1 LGEGM
6 ELALQQAIDT
16 HPVIT
21 FDVYDTLVCR
31 VIYKDRDLWQLVDR
45 EYQKRNHAKPIGFY
59 KKRETADHK
68 ARKTY
73 PYREVTLDEIYEVFA
88 DLYGQELADACKAL
102 EIELEIN
109 LTFPNDEVIEAYQY
123 ALKQNKKVYIISDM
137 YLTDTIIGQVLEHN
151 KITGYDKLFVSC
163 IYRKTKHEGG
173 ALFSAVLEEIQAE
186 AKNVL
191 HIGNDAKADI
201 QQSKAVGLDAYLI
214 KPPSRK
220 SYVNE
225 SKVKSDLD
233 YSLLY
238 GFIKKHN
245 SPQTPDSLAYRLG
258 FDVFGPIVKG
268 FMEWIK
274 VHKDNYNLDAILFLA
289 RDGYVLQEI
298 SDQEGKLTSFYSYLS
313 RRSVVIPMI
322 QYRQSLE
329 DILRLYKSWQS
340 NIKLNTLFNR
350 LGIPYDAEVV
360 RSVGLSES
368 STFTRDELPQD
379 ERIQALYSQVRAR
392 VYYNSQEQ
400 GQLLSDYLKQY
411 KDYGRIGIVDLGAGT
426 IVSALQQYS
435 TIKNYNIDWIPLY
448 LQNSLEPTDSY
459 INISQNYELQTALRL
474 GYMFL
479 EVFFTAPHGTTLGYE
494 YNEKCEAI
502 PLLEDYEYSSIPEE
516 YKNRLAEL
524 HQGAMDFY
532 QSYPLDMMQY
542 GSIDANL
549 VMTNFIQFVLHPDD
563 EDVAYWGPYPV
574 YIDSFEPMVKNKS
587 LVAYLSNPKQ
597 LVTDFKDSIWPA
609 GFLHA
614 LGNSNLLLGMLNHSN
629 QLRLSLKDKLVKR

>member
-1 LGEGM
+1 M
-6 ELALQQAIDT
+6 ELALQQAIDV

-45 EYQKRNHAKPIGFY
+45 EYQKRNHVKPIGFY

-88 DLYGQELADACKAL
+88 ELYGQELADACKAL

-123 ALKQNKKVYIISDM
+123 ALQQGKKVYIISDM

-173 ALFSAVLEEIQAE
+173 ALFSAVLEEIQAD
-186 AKNVL
+186 AKDVL
-191 HIGNDAKADI
+191 HIGNDVKADI

-225 SKVKSDLD
+225 SKAKSDLD

-245 SPQTPDSLAYRLG
+245 SPQMPDSLAYRLG

-274 VHKDNYNLDAILFLA
+274 VHKGNYNLDAILFLA

-298 SDQEGKLTSFYSYLS
+298 SDQEGELTSFYSYLS

-340 NIKLNTLFNR
+340 NIRLNTLFNR

-379 ERIQALYSQVRAR
+379 ERIQALYSQVRAK

-411 KDYGRIGIVDLGAGT
+411 EDYRRIGIVDLGAGT

-459 INISQNYELQTALRL
+459 INVSQNYELQTALRL

-494 YNEKCEAI
+494 YNENCEAI

-516 YKNRLAEL
+516 YKSRLAEL

-542 GSIDANL
+542 GSIDVGL

-563 EDVAYWGPYPV
+563 EDIAYWGPYPV

-587 LVAYLSNPKQ
+587 LSAYIGNPKQ
-597 LVTDFKDSIWPA
+597 LSRDFKDSIWPA

-614 LGNSNLLLGMLNHSN
+614 LGKSNLLLGFLNHSN

>member
-1 LGEGM
+1 MDLV
-6 ELALQQAIDT
+6 LQQAIDV

-31 VIYKDRDLWQLVDR
+31 VIYKDRDLWHLVDR
-45 EYQKRNHAKPIGFY
+45 EYQNRNHAKPIGFY
-59 KKRETADHK
+59 KKREAADHK

-73 PYREVTLDEIYEVFA
+73 PYQEVTLDEIYEVFA

-123 ALKQNKKVYIISDM
+123 ALKQGKKVYIISDM
-137 YLTDTIIGQVLEHN
+137 YLTDTVIGQVLEHN
-151 KITGYDKLFVSC
+151 KITGYDKLYVSC
-163 IYRKTKHEGG
+163 IYRKTKHEQG
-173 ALFSAVLEEIQAE
+173 ALFSAVLKEIQAD
-186 AKNVL
+186 AKDVL
-191 HIGNDAKADI
+191 HIGNDVKADI

-225 SKVKSDLD
+225 SKAKRNLD

-245 SPQTPDSLAYRLG
+245 SSLIPESLAYRLG

-274 VHKDNYNLDAILFLA
+274 VHKDSYNLDAILFLA

-298 SDQEGKLTSFYSYLS
+298 SDQEEELISFYSYLS

-329 DILRLYKSWQS
+329 DILHLYKSWQP
-340 NIKLNTLFNR
+340 NITLNTLFNR
-350 LGIPYDAEVV
+350 LGIPYDADAVC
-360 RSVGLSES
+360 SVGLSES
-368 STFTRDELPQD
+368 STFTRDELLQD
-379 ERIQALYSQVRAR
+379 ERIQALYSQVRAK

-411 KDYGRIGIVDLGAGT
+411 RDYGRVGIVDLGAGT
-426 IVSALQQYS
+426 IASALQQYS
-435 TIKNYNIDWIPLY
+435 TIKNYDIEWIPLY
-448 LQNSLEPTDSY
+448 LQNSHEPKDSY
-459 INISQNYELQTALRL
+459 IDVSQNFELQTALRL

-479 EVFFTAPHGTTLGYE
+479 EIFFTAPHGTTLGYK
-494 YNEKCEAI
+494 YNEKCEVV
-502 PLLEDYEYSSIPEE
+502 PLLEEYEYSSMSEE
-516 YKNRLAEL
+516 YKNRLTEL
-524 HQGAMDFY
+524 HQGAKDFY
-532 QSYPLDMMQY
+532 QSYPLDIMQY
-542 GSIDANL
+542 GSIDVDM
-549 VMTNFIQFVLHPDD
+549 VMTNFIQFILHPDD
-563 EDVAYWGPYPV
+563 KDVAYWGPYPV

-587 LVAYLSNPKQ
+587 LAAYLGNPKQ
-597 LVTDFKDSIWPA
+597 LATDFKNSIWPA

-614 LGNSNLLLGMLNHSN
+614 LGKSNLLLGMLNHSN

>member
-1 LGEGM
+1 M
-6 ELALQQAIDT
+6 ELALQQSIDV

-45 EYQKRNHAKPIGFY
+45 EYQKRNHVKPIGFY

-123 ALKQNKKVYIISDM
+123 ALQQGKKVYIISDM

-173 ALFSAVLEEIQAE
+173 ALFSTVLEEIQAE

-225 SKVKSDLD
+225 SKAKSDLD

-245 SPQTPDSLAYRLG
+245 SSQTPDSLAYRLG

-298 SDQEGKLTSFYSYLS
+298 SDQEGKFTSFYSYLS

-340 NIKLNTLFNR
+340 NIRLNTLFNR

-379 ERIQALYSQVRAR
+379 ERIQALYSQVRAK

-459 INISQNYELQTALRL
+459 INVSQNYELQTALRL

-494 YNEKCEAI
+494 YNENCEAI
-502 PLLEDYEYSSIPEE
+502 PLLEDYEYSSMPEE
-516 YKNRLAEL
+516 YKNRLDEL

-542 GSIDANL
+542 GSIDADL

-587 LVAYLSNPKQ
+587 LVAYLINPKQ

>member
-1 LGEGM
+1 M
-6 ELALQQAIDT
+6 ELALQQAIDV

-45 EYQKRNHAKPIGFY
+45 EYQKRNHVKPIGFY

-123 ALKQNKKVYIISDM
+123 ALQQGKKVYIISDM

-173 ALFSAVLEEIQAE
+173 ALFSAVLEEIQAD
-186 AKNVL
+186 AKDVL

-225 SKVKSDLD
+225 SKAKSDLD

-245 SPQTPDSLAYRLG
+245 SPQMPDSLAYRLG

-274 VHKDNYNLDAILFLA
+274 VHKGNYNLDAILFLA

-298 SDQEGKLTSFYSYLS
+298 SDQEGELTSFYSYLS

-340 NIKLNTLFNR
+340 NIRLNTLFNR

-379 ERIQALYSQVRAR
+379 ERIQALYSKVRAK

-494 YNEKCEAI
+494 YNENCEAI

-542 GSIDANL
+542 GSIDAGL

-587 LVAYLSNPKQ
+587 LSAYVGNPKQ
-597 LVTDFKDSIWPA
+597 LSRDFKDSIWPA

-614 LGNSNLLLGMLNHSN
+614 LVKSNLLLGLLNHSN
-629 QLRLSLKDKLVKR
+629 QLRLSLKDKLVKQ

>member
-1 LGEGM
+1 M
-6 ELALQQAIDT
+6 ELALQQAIDV
-16 HPVIT
+16 HQVIT

-45 EYQKRNHAKPIGFY
+45 EYQKRNHVKPIGFY

-123 ALKQNKKVYIISDM
+123 ALQQGKKVYIISDM

-173 ALFSAVLEEIQAE
+173 ALFSAVLEEIQAD
-186 AKNVL
+186 AKDVL

-225 SKVKSDLD
+225 SKAKSDLD

-245 SPQTPDSLAYRLG
+245 FPQMPDSLAYRLG

-268 FMEWIK
+268 FLEWIK
-274 VHKDNYNLDAILFLA
+274 VHKGNYNLDAILFLA

-298 SDQEGKLTSFYSYLS
+298 SDQEGELTSFYSYLS

-329 DILRLYKSWQS
+329 DILRLYKSWQP
-340 NIKLNTLFNR
+340 NITLTTLFNR
-350 LGIPYDAEVV
+350 LGIPYDADVV
-360 RSVGLSES
+360 HSVGLRES
-368 STFTRDELPQD
+368 DTFSRDELTRD
-379 ERIQALYSQVRAR
+379 ERIQALYNQVKAK
-392 VYYNSQEQ
+392 VYYNSQKQ
-400 GQLLSDYLKQY
+400 GQLLSDYLNQY
-411 KDYGRIGIVDLGAGT
+411 KDYRRIGVVDLGAGT

-448 LQNSLEPTDSY
+448 LQNSHEPTDSY
-459 INISQNYELQTALRL
+459 INVSQNYELQTALRL

-494 YNEKCEAI
+494 YNENCEAI

-542 GSIDANL
+542 GSIDADM
-549 VMTNFIQFVLHPDD
+549 VMTNFNQFVLHPDD

-587 LVAYLSNPKQ
+587 LSAYIGNPKQ
-597 LVTDFKDSIWPA
+597 LSRDFKDSIWPA

-614 LGNSNLLLGMLNHSN
+614 LGKSNLLLGFLNHSN

>member
-1 LGEGM
+1 M
-6 ELALQQAIDT
+6 ELALQQAIDV
-16 HPVIT
+16 HPIIT

-31 VIYKDRDLWQLVDR
+31 VIYKDRDLWHLVDR
-45 EYQKRNHAKPIGFY
+45 EYQKRNHTESINFY
-59 KKRETADHK
+59 KKREAADNR

-73 PYREVTLDEIYEVFA
+73 PHREVTLDEIYEVFA
-88 DLYGQELADACKAL
+88 ELYGQELADACKAL

-123 ALKQNKKVYIISDM
+123 ALQQGKKVYIISDM
-137 YLTDTIIGQVLEHN
+137 YLTDTIIGQVLDHN
-151 KITGYDKLFVSC
+151 QISGYDKLFVSC

-173 ALFSAVLEEIQAE
+173 ALFSAVLEEIQAD
-186 AKNVL
+186 AKDVL

-220 SYVNE
+220 SYVD
-225 SKVKSDLD
+225 KTKAKGDLD

-238 GFIKKHN
+238 GFITKHN
-245 SPQTPDSLAYRLG
+245 SPKTPNSLAYRLG

-274 VHKDNYNLDAILFLA
+274 DYKDRHNLDAILFLA
-289 RDGYVLQEI
+289 RDGYVLQAI
-298 SDQEGKLTSFYSYLS
+298 SDQEGALTSFYSYLS

-329 DILRLYKSWQS
+329 DILRLYKSWQP
-340 NIKLNTLFNR
+340 NITLTTLFNR
-350 LGIPYDAEVV
+350 LGIPYDADVV
-360 RSVGLSES
+360 HSVGLRES
-368 STFTRDELPQD
+368 DTFSRDELAQD
-379 ERIQALYSQVRAR
+379 ERIQALYNQVKAK

-400 GQLLSDYLKQY
+400 GQLLWDYLKQY
-411 KDYGRIGIVDLGAGT
+411 KDYRRIGVVDLGAGT

-435 TIKNYNIDWIPLY
+435 TIKNFNIDWIPLY
-448 LQNSLEPTDSY
+448 LQNSHEPMDSY
-459 INISQNYELQTALRL
+459 INVSKNYELQTALRL

-502 PLLEDYEYSSIPEE
+502 PILEDYEYSSIPEE

-532 QSYPLDMMQY
+532 QSYPLDMMRY
-542 GSIDANL
+542 GSIDADM
-549 VMTNFIQFVLHPDD
+549 VMTNFNQFVLHPDD
-563 EDVAYWGPYPV
+563 EDLAYWGPYPV

-587 LVAYLSNPKQ
+587 LSAYVGNPKQ
-597 LVTDFKDSIWPA
+597 LATDFKDSIWPA

-614 LGNSNLLLGMLNHSN
+614 LGKSNLLLGLLNHSN

>member
-1 LGEGM
+1 M
-6 ELALQQAIDT
+6 
-16 HPVIT
+16 
-21 FDVYDTLVCR
+21 
-31 VIYKDRDLWQLVDR
+31 
-45 EYQKRNHAKPIGFY
+45 
-59 KKRETADHK
+59 
-68 ARKTY
+68 
-73 PYREVTLDEIYEVFA
+73 
-88 DLYGQELADACKAL
+88 
-102 EIELEIN
+102 
-109 LTFPNDEVIEAYQY
+109 
-123 ALKQNKKVYIISDM
+123 
-137 YLTDTIIGQVLEHN
+137 
-151 KITGYDKLFVSC
+151 
-163 IYRKTKHEGG
+163 
-173 ALFSAVLEEIQAE
+173 
-186 AKNVL
+186 
-191 HIGNDAKADI
+191 
-201 QQSKAVGLDAYLI
+201 
-214 KPPSRK
+214 
-220 SYVNE
+220 
-225 SKVKSDLD
+225 
-233 YSLLY
+233 LY

-298 SDQEGKLTSFYSYLS
+298 SDQEGELTSFYSYLS

-379 ERIQALYSQVRAR
+379 ERIQALYSQVRAK

-448 LQNSLEPTDSY
+448 LQNSLEPMDSY
-459 INISQNYELQTALRL
+459 INVSQNYELQTALRL

-542 GSIDANL
+542 GSIDADL

-587 LVAYLSNPKQ
+587 LAAYLSNPKQ

>member
-1 LGEGM
+1 M
-6 ELALQQAIDT
+6 ELALQQAIDV
-16 HPVIT
+16 HPIIT

-31 VIYKDRDLWQLVDR
+31 VIYKDRDLWHLVDR
-45 EYQKRNHAKPIGFY
+45 EYQKRNHAEPIGFY

-88 DLYGQELADACKAL
+88 ELYGQELADACKAL

-123 ALKQNKKVYIISDM
+123 SLQQGKKVYIISDM
-137 YLTDTIIGQVLEHN
+137 YLTDTIIGQVLDHN
-151 KITGYDKLFVSC
+151 RISGYDKLFVSC
-163 IYRKTKHEGG
+163 IYRKTKHEEGD
-173 ALFSAVLEEIQAE
+173 LFSAVLEEIQADAE
-186 AKNVL
+186 DVL

-220 SYVNE
+220 SYVDE
-225 SKVKSDLD
+225 TKAKGDLD

-245 SPQTPDSLAYRLG
+245 SSKTPNSLAYRLG
-258 FDVFGPIVKG
+258 FDVFGPITKG

-274 VHKDNYNLDAILFLA
+274 GYKDRHNLDAILFLA
-289 RDGYVLQEI
+289 RDGYVLQAI
-298 SDQEGKLTSFYSYLS
+298 SNQEGSLRSFYSYLS

-329 DILRLYKSWQS
+329 DILRLYKSWQP
-340 NIKLNTLFNR
+340 NITLTTLFNR
-350 LGIPYDAEVV
+350 LGIPYDADVV
-360 RSVGLSES
+360 HSVGLRES
-368 STFTRDELPQD
+368 DTFSRDELTQD
-379 ERIQALYSQVRAR
+379 ERIQALYNQVKAK

-411 KDYGRIGIVDLGAGT
+411 KEYHRIGVVDLGAGT

-435 TIKNYNIDWIPLY
+435 TIKNYDIDWVPLY
-448 LQNSLEPTDSY
+448 LQNSMEPKDSY
-459 INISQNYELQTALRL
+459 IDISQNYELQTALRL

-516 YKNRLAEL
+516 YKNRLDEL

-532 QSYPLDMMQY
+532 QSYPLNMMQY
-542 GSIDANL
+542 GSIDADM
-549 VMTNFIQFVLHPDD
+549 VMTNFNQFVLHPDD
-563 EDVAYWGPYPV
+563 EDVDYWGPYPV

-587 LVAYLSNPKQ
+587 LAAYLSNPKQ

-609 GFLHA
+609 GFLYD
-614 LGNSNLLLGMLNHSN
+614 LGNSNLLLGILNHSN
-629 QLRLSLKDKLVKR
+629 QLRLFFKDKLKKG

>member
-1 LGEGM
+1 M
-6 ELALQQAIDT
+6 ELALQQAIDV

-31 VIYKDRDLWQLVDR
+31 VIYKDRNLWQLVDR
-45 EYQKRNHAKPIGFY
+45 EYQKRNHVKPIGFY

-123 ALKQNKKVYIISDM
+123 ALQQGKKVYIISDM

-151 KITGYDKLFVSC
+151 KITDYDKLFVSC

-225 SKVKSDLD
+225 SKAKSDLD

-274 VHKDNYNLDAILFLA
+274 VHKGNYNLDAILFLA

-298 SDQEGKLTSFYSYLS
+298 SDQEGELTSFYSYLS

-340 NIKLNTLFNR
+340 NIRLNTLFNR

-379 ERIQALYSQVRAR
+379 ERIQALYSQVRAK

-459 INISQNYELQTALRL
+459 INVSQNYELQTALRL

-494 YNEKCEAI
+494 YNENCEAI
-502 PLLEDYEYSSIPEE
+502 PLLEDYEYSSMPEE
-516 YKNRLAEL
+516 YKNRLDEL

-542 GSIDANL
+542 GSIDADL

-587 LVAYLSNPKQ
+587 LVAYLINPKQ

>member
-1 LGEGM
+1 M
-6 ELALQQAIDT
+6 ELALQQAIDV
-16 HPVIT
+16 HSVIT

-45 EYQKRNHAKPIGFY
+45 EYQKRNHVKPIGFY

-88 DLYGQELADACKAL
+88 DLYGQELADTCKAL

-109 LTFPNDEVIEAYQY
+109 LAFPNDEVIEAYQY

-173 ALFSAVLEEIQAE
+173 ALFSAVLEEIQVE

-225 SKVKSDLD
+225 SKAKSDLD

-298 SDQEGKLTSFYSYLS
+298 SDQEGELTSFYSYLS

-340 NIKLNTLFNR
+340 NIRLNTLFNR
-350 LGIPYDAEVV
+350 LGIAYDAEVV

-368 STFTRDELPQD
+368 STFTRDELPQN
-379 ERIQALYSQVRAR
+379 ERIQALYSQVRAK

-435 TIKNYNIDWIPLY
+435 TIKNYNIDWVPLY
-448 LQNSLEPTDSY
+448 LQNSMEPKDSY
-459 INISQNYELQTALRL
+459 IDISQNYELQTALRL

-516 YKNRLAEL
+516 YKNRLDEL

-542 GSIDANL
+542 GSINADL

-587 LVAYLSNPKQ
+587 LAAYLSNPKQ

-614 LGNSNLLLGMLNHSN
+614 LGNSNLLLGILNHSN
-629 QLRLSLKDKLVKR
+629 QLRLFFKDKLKKG

>member
-1 LGEGM
+1 M
-6 ELALQQAIDT
+6 ELALQQAIDV
-16 HPVIT
+16 HPIIT

-31 VIYKDRDLWQLVDR
+31 VIYKDRDLWHLVER
-45 EYQKRNHAKPIGFY
+45 EYQKRNHTKPIGFY

-88 DLYGQELADACKAL
+88 ELYGQELADACKAL

-123 ALKQNKKVYIISDM
+123 ALQQGKKVYIISDM
-137 YLTDTIIGQVLEHN
+137 YLTDTIIGQVLDHN
-151 KITGYDKLFVSC
+151 RISGYDKLFVSC

-173 ALFSAVLEEIQAE
+173 ALFSAVLEEIQAD
-186 AKNVL
+186 ANDVL

-220 SYVNE
+220 SYVDE
-225 SKVKSDLD
+225 TKAKGDLD

-238 GFIKKHN
+238 GFITKYN
-245 SPQTPDSLAYRLG
+245 SPKTPKSLAYRLG
-258 FDVFGPIVKG
+258 FDVFGPIAKG

-274 VHKDNYNLDAILFLA
+274 DHKDKHNLDAILFLA
-289 RDGYVLQEI
+289 RDGYVLQAI
-298 SDQEGKLTSFYSYLS
+298 SDQEGALPSFYSYLS

-340 NIKLNTLFNR
+340 NITLTTLFNR
-350 LGIPYDAEVV
+350 LGIPYDADVV
-360 RSVGLSES
+360 HSVGLRES
-368 STFTRDELPQD
+368 DTFSRDELPQD
-379 ERIQALYSQVRAR
+379 KRIQALYNQVKAK

-411 KDYGRIGIVDLGAGT
+411 KDYRKIGVVDLGAGT

-435 TIKNYNIDWIPLY
+435 TIKNYDIDWVPLY
-448 LQNSLEPTDSY
+448 LQNSLEPKDSY
-459 INISQNYELQTALRL
+459 IDISQNYELQTALRL

-532 QSYPLDMMQY
+532 QFYPLDMMQY
-542 GSIDANL
+542 GSIDADM
-549 VMTNFIQFVLHPDD
+549 VMINFNQFVLHPDD
-563 EDVAYWGPYPV
+563 EDVSYWGPYPV

-587 LVAYLSNPKQ
+587 LSAYIGSPKQ
-597 LVTDFKDSIWPA
+597 LSRDFKDSIWPA

-614 LGNSNLLLGMLNHSN
+614 LGKSNLLLGLLNHSN

>member
-1 LGEGM
+1 M
-6 ELALQQAIDT
+6 ELALQQAIDV
-16 HPVIT
+16 HPIIT

-31 VIYKDRDLWQLVDR
+31 VIYKDRDLWHLVDR
-45 EYQKRNHAKPIGFY
+45 EYQKRNHTKPIGFY
-59 KKRETADHK
+59 KKREMADHK

-88 DLYGQELADACKAL
+88 ELYGQELADACKAL

-123 ALKQNKKVYIISDM
+123 ALQQGKKVYIISDM
-137 YLTDTIIGQVLEHN
+137 YLTDTIIGQVLDHN
-151 KITGYDKLFVSC
+151 RISGYDKLFVSC

-173 ALFSAVLEEIQAE
+173 ALFSVVLEELE
-186 AKNVL
+186 ADAKDVL
-191 HIGNDAKADI
+191 HIGNDSKADI

-220 SYVNE
+220 SYVDE
-225 SKVKSDLD
+225 TKAKGDLD

-245 SPQTPDSLAYRLG
+245 SPKTPNSLAYRLG
-258 FDVFGPIVKG
+258 FDVFGPITKG

-274 VHKDNYNLDAILFLA
+274 GHKDRHNLDAILFLA
-289 RDGYVLQEI
+289 RDGYVLQAI
-298 SDQEGKLTSFYSYLS
+298 SDQEGALRSFYSYLS

-329 DILRLYKSWQS
+329 DILRLYRSWQS
-340 NIKLNTLFNR
+340 NITLTTLFNR
-350 LGIPYDAEVV
+350 LGIPYDADVV
-360 RSVGLSES
+360 HSVGLRES
-368 STFTRDELPQD
+368 DTFSRDELTQD
-379 ERIQALYSQVRAR
+379 KRIQALYNQVKAK

-411 KDYGRIGIVDLGAGT
+411 KDYRKIGVVDLGAGT

-435 TIKNYNIDWIPLY
+435 TIKNYDIDWVPLY
-448 LQNSLEPTDSY
+448 LQNSLEPKDSY
-459 INISQNYELQTALRL
+459 IDISQNYELQTALRL

-542 GSIDANL
+542 SSIDADM
-549 VMTNFIQFVLHPDD
+549 VMTNFNQFVLHPDD

-587 LVAYLSNPKQ
+587 LSAYIGNPKQ
-597 LVTDFKDSIWPA
+597 LSRDFKDSIWPA

-614 LGNSNLLLGMLNHSN
+614 LVKSNLLLGLLNHSN

>member
-1 LGEGM
+1 M
-6 ELALQQAIDT
+6 ELALQQAIDV
-16 HPVIT
+16 HSVIT

-31 VIYKDRDLWQLVDR
+31 VIYKDRDLWHLVDR
-45 EYQKRNHAKPIGFY
+45 EYQKRNHEKPIGFY

-68 ARKTY
+68 ARKIY
-73 PYREVTLDEIYEVFA
+73 QYREVTLDEIYQVFA

-102 EIELEIN
+102 EIELEIK
-109 LTFPNDEVIEAYQY
+109 LTFPNDEVIEAYRY
-123 ALKQNKKVYIISDM
+123 ALQQNKKVYIISDM

-163 IYRKTKHEGG
+163 IYRKTKHEQG

-186 AKNVL
+186 VKDVL

-220 SYVNE
+220 SYINE
-225 SKVKSDLD
+225 SKAKGDLD

-238 GFIKKHN
+238 GFIKKYN
-245 SPQTPDSLAYRLG
+245 FPQKPDSLAYRLG

-274 VHKDNYNLDAILFLA
+274 AHKDKCNLDAILFLA

-298 SDQEGKLTSFYSYLS
+298 SDQEGELTSFYSYLS

-322 QYRQSLE
+322 QYCQSLE
-329 DILRLYKSWQS
+329 DILRLYKSWQP
-340 NIKLNTLFNR
+340 NITLNTLFNR
-350 LGIPYDAEVV
+350 LGIPFDAEVV
-360 RSVGLSES
+360 RSAGLSEC
-368 STFTRDELPQD
+368 STFTREELPRD
-379 ERIQALYSQVRAR
+379 ERIQTLYSKVQAR
-392 VYYNSQEQ
+392 VYYNSKEQ

-411 KDYGRIGIVDLGAGT
+411 NDYGRIGIVDLGAGT

-448 LQNSLEPTDSY
+448 LQNSHEPKDSY
-459 INISQNYELQTALRL
+459 IDVSQDYELQTALRL

-494 YNEKCEAI
+494 YDGKGEAV
-502 PLLEDYEYSSIPEE
+502 PLLEDYEYSSIPEK
-516 YKNRLAEL
+516 YKNRLTEL
-524 HQGAMDFY
+524 HQGVKDFY
-532 QSYPLDMMQY
+532 QFYPLDMMKY
-542 GSIDANL
+542 GSIDTDI
-549 VMTNFIQFVLHPDD
+549 VMTNFNQFVLHPDD

-574 YIDSFEPMVKNKS
+574 YIDSFEPMVRNKS
-587 LVAYLSNPKQ
+587 LFSYLCNPKQ
-597 LVTDFKDSIWPA
+597 LATDFKDSIWPS
-609 GFLHA
+609 GFLHV

-629 QLRLSLKDKLVKR
+629 QLRLLFKDKLKKG

>member
-1 LGEGM
+1 M
-6 ELALQQAIDT
+6 ELALQQAIDV

-45 EYQKRNHAKPIGFY
+45 EYQKRNHVKPIGFY

-123 ALKQNKKVYIISDM
+123 ALQQGKKVYIISDM

-173 ALFSAVLEEIQAE
+173 ALFSAVLEEIQAD

-225 SKVKSDLD
+225 SKAKSDLD

-298 SDQEGKLTSFYSYLS
+298 SDQEGELTSFYSYLS

-379 ERIQALYSQVRAR
+379 ERIQALYSQVRAK

-494 YNEKCEAI
+494 YNENCEAI
-502 PLLEDYEYSSIPEE
+502 PLLEDYEYSSMPEE
-516 YKNRLAEL
+516 YKNRLDEL

-542 GSIDANL
+542 GSIDADL

-587 LVAYLSNPKQ
+587 LVAYLINPKQ

-609 GFLHA
+609 GFLHT

>member
-1 LGEGM
+1 M
-6 ELALQQAIDT
+6 ELALQQAIDV

-45 EYQKRNHAKPIGFY
+45 EYQKRNHVKPIGFY

-123 ALKQNKKVYIISDM
+123 ALQQGKKVYIISDM

-151 KITGYDKLFVSC
+151 KITGYNKLFVSC

-173 ALFSAVLEEIQAE
+173 ALFSAVLEEIQAD
-186 AKNVL
+186 AKDVL

-201 QQSKAVGLDAYLI
+201 QQSKVVGLDAYLI

-225 SKVKSDLD
+225 SKAKSDLD

-245 SPQTPDSLAYRLG
+245 SSQTPDSLAYRLG

-274 VHKDNYNLDAILFLA
+274 VHKGNYNLDAILFLA

-298 SDQEGKLTSFYSYLS
+298 SDQEGELTSFYSYLS

-340 NIKLNTLFNR
+340 NIRLNTLFNR

-360 RSVGLSES
+360 RSVGLSEN

-379 ERIQALYSQVRAR
+379 ERIQALYSKVRAK

-459 INISQNYELQTALRL
+459 INVSQNYELQTALRL

-494 YNEKCEAI
+494 YNENCEAI

-542 GSIDANL
+542 GSIDADM
-549 VMTNFIQFVLHPDD
+549 VMTNFNQFVLHPDN

-587 LVAYLSNPKQ
+587 LAVYLSNPKQ

>member
-1 LGEGM
+1 M
-6 ELALQQAIDT
+6 DLALQQAIDA

-31 VIYKDRDLWQLVDR
+31 VIYKDRDLWHLVER

-59 KKRETADHK
+59 KKREMADHK
-68 ARKTY
+68 ARKTC

-123 ALKQNKKVYIISDM
+123 AIQQNKKVYIISDM

-186 AKNVL
+186 AKDVL

-225 SKVKSDLD
+225 SKAKGDLN

-274 VHKDNYNLDAILFLA
+274 AHKDKYNLDAILFLA
-289 RDGYVLQEI
+289 RNGYVLQEI
-298 SDQEGKLTSFYSYLS
+298 SDQEGELTSFYSYLS

-329 DILRLYKSWQS
+329 DILRLYKSWQP
-340 NIKLNTLFNR
+340 NIRLNTLFNR

-368 STFTRDELPQD
+368 STFTRD
-379 ERIQALYSQVRAR
+379 
-392 VYYNSQEQ
+392 
-400 GQLLSDYLKQY
+400 
-411 KDYGRIGIVDLGAGT
+411 
-426 IVSALQQYS
+426 
-435 TIKNYNIDWIPLY
+435 
-448 LQNSLEPTDSY
+448 
-459 INISQNYELQTALRL
+459 
-474 GYMFL
+474 
-479 EVFFTAPHGTTLGYE
+479 
-494 YNEKCEAI
+494 
-502 PLLEDYEYSSIPEE
+502 
-516 YKNRLAEL
+516 
-524 HQGAMDFY
+524 
-532 QSYPLDMMQY
+532 
-542 GSIDANL
+542 
-549 VMTNFIQFVLHPDD
+549 
-563 EDVAYWGPYPV
+563 
-574 YIDSFEPMVKNKS
+574 
-587 LVAYLSNPKQ
+587 
-597 LVTDFKDSIWPA
+597 
-609 GFLHA
+609 
-614 LGNSNLLLGMLNHSN
+614 
-629 QLRLSLKDKLVKR
+629 

>member
-1 LGEGM
+1 
-6 ELALQQAIDT
+6 
-16 HPVIT
+16 
-21 FDVYDTLVCR
+21 
-31 VIYKDRDLWQLVDR
+31 
-45 EYQKRNHAKPIGFY
+45 
-59 KKRETADHK
+59 
-68 ARKTY
+68 
-73 PYREVTLDEIYEVFA
+73 
-88 DLYGQELADACKAL
+88 
-102 EIELEIN
+102 
-109 LTFPNDEVIEAYQY
+109 
-123 ALKQNKKVYIISDM
+123 M

-201 QQSKAVGLDAYLI
+201 QQSKAVGLDACLI

-225 SKVKSDLD
+225 SKAKSDLD

-298 SDQEGKLTSFYSYLS
+298 SDQEGELTSFYSYLS

-379 ERIQALYSQVRAR
+379 ERIQALYSQVRAK

-459 INISQNYELQTALRL
+459 INVSQNYELQTALRL

-516 YKNRLAEL
+516 YKNRLDEL

-532 QSYPLDMMQY
+532 HSYPLDMKQY
-542 GSIDANL
+542 GSIDADL

-587 LVAYLSNPKQ
+587 LAAYLSNPKQ

>member
-1 LGEGM
+1 M
-6 ELALQQAIDT
+6 ELALQQAIDV

-21 FDVYDTLVCR
+21 FDVYDTLVFR
-31 VIYKDRDLWQLVDR
+31 VIYKDRDLWHLVDR

-59 KKRETADHK
+59 KKREAADHK

-73 PYREVTLDEIYEVFA
+73 SYREVTLDEIYEVFA

-123 ALKQNKKVYIISDM
+123 ALQQNKKVYIISDM

-163 IYRKTKHEGG
+163 IYHKTKHEGG

-186 AKNVL
+186 AKDVL
-191 HIGNDAKADI
+191 HIGNDVKADI
-201 QQSKAVGLDAYLI
+201 QQSKAIGLDAYLI
-214 KPPSRK
+214 KPPSHK

-225 SKVKSDLD
+225 SKAKGDLD

-245 SPQTPDSLAYRLG
+245 FSQTPESLAYRLG

-274 VHKDNYNLDAILFLA
+274 VHKDSYNLDAILFLA

-298 SDQEGKLTSFYSYLS
+298 SDQEGELTSFYSYLS

-329 DILRLYKSWQS
+329 DILRLYKSWQP
-340 NIKLNTLFNR
+340 NIRLNTLFNR

-368 STFTRDELPQD
+368 STFTRDELSQD
-379 ERIQALYSQVRAR
+379 ERIQALYSQVHPKI
-392 VYYNSQEQ
+392 YYNSQEQ

-411 KDYGRIGIVDLGAGT
+411 KDYGRVGVVDLGAGT

-435 TIKNYNIDWIPLY
+435 TIKNYDIEWIPLY
-448 LQNSLEPTDSY
+448 LQSSHEPKDSY
-459 INISQNYELQTALRL
+459 IDVSQNYELQTALRL

-479 EVFFTAPHGTTLGYE
+479 EVFFTAPHGTTLGYK
-494 YNEKCEAI
+494 YSEKGEAV
-502 PLLEDYEYSSIPEE
+502 PLLEEYEYSDIPEE
-516 YKNRLAEL
+516 YKKRLTEL
-524 HQGAMDFY
+524 HQGAKDFCEF
-532 QSYPLDMMQY
+532 YPLDMMQY
-542 GSIDANL
+542 GSVEAGM
-549 VMTNFIQFVLHPDD
+549 VMTNFSRFVLHPDD

-574 YIDSFEPMVKNKS
+574 YIDFFEPMVKNKS
-587 LVAYLSNPKQ
+587 LYFYFGNPKQ
-597 LVTDFKDSIWPA
+597 LAKDFKNSIWPS

-614 LGNSNLLLGMLNHSN
+614 LGNSNLFLDVLNHSN
-629 QLRLSLKDKLVKR
+629 QLRLLLKYKSEKI

>member
-1 LGEGM
+1 M
-6 ELALQQAIDT
+6 ELALQQAIDV
-16 HPVIT
+16 HPIIT

-31 VIYKDRDLWQLVDR
+31 VIYKDRNLWHLVDR
-45 EYQKRNHAKPIGFY
+45 EYQKRNHTESINFY
-59 KKRETADHK
+59 KKRETSDNQ

-73 PYREVTLDEIYEVFA
+73 PHREVTLDEIYEVFA
-88 DLYGQELADACKAL
+88 ELYGQELADACKAL

-123 ALKQNKKVYIISDM
+123 ALQQGKKVYIISDM
-137 YLTDTIIGQVLEHN
+137 YLTDTIIGQVLDHN
-151 KITGYDKLFVSC
+151 RISGYDKLFVSC

-173 ALFSAVLEEIQAE
+173 ALFSAVLEEIQAD
-186 AKNVL
+186 AKDVL

-220 SYVNE
+220 SYVDE
-225 SKVKSDLD
+225 TKAKGDLD

-238 GFIKKHN
+238 GFITKHN
-245 SPQTPDSLAYRLG
+245 SPKTPNSLAYRLG

-274 VHKDNYNLDAILFLA
+274 DYKDRHNLDVILFLA
-289 RDGYVLQEI
+289 RDGYVLQAI
-298 SDQEGKLTSFYSYLS
+298 SDQEGALTSFYSYLS

-329 DILRLYKSWQS
+329 DILRLYKSWQP
-340 NIKLNTLFNR
+340 NITLTTLFNR
-350 LGIPYDAEVV
+350 LGIPYDADVV
-360 RSVGLSES
+360 HSVGLRES
-368 STFTRDELPQD
+368 DTFSRDELTQD
-379 ERIQALYSQVRAR
+379 ERIQALYNQVKAK

-400 GQLLSDYLKQY
+400 GQLLWDYLKQY
-411 KDYGRIGIVDLGAGT
+411 KDYRRIGVVDLGAGT

-435 TIKNYNIDWIPLY
+435 TIKNYDIDWVPLY
-448 LQNSLEPTDSY
+448 LQNSLEPKDSY
-459 INISQNYELQTALRL
+459 IDISQNYELQTALRL

-502 PLLEDYEYSSIPEE
+502 PILEDYEYSSIPEE

-542 GSIDANL
+542 GSIDADM
-549 VMTNFIQFVLHPDD
+549 VMTNFNQFVLHPDD

-587 LVAYLSNPKQ
+587 LSAYIGNPKQ
-597 LVTDFKDSIWPA
+597 LSRDFKDSIWPA

-614 LGNSNLLLGMLNHSN
+614 LGKSNLLLGLLNHSN

>member
-1 LGEGM
+1 M
-6 ELALQQAIDT
+6 ELALQQAIDV

-31 VIYKDRDLWQLVDR
+31 VIYKDRNLWQLVDR
-45 EYQKRNHAKPIGFY
+45 EYQKRNHVKPIGFY

-109 LTFPNDEVIEAYQY
+109 LTFPNDEVIEAYHY

-225 SKVKSDLD
+225 SKAKSDLD

-298 SDQEGKLTSFYSYLS
+298 SDQEGELTSFYSYLS

-379 ERIQALYSQVRAR
+379 ERIQALYSKVRAK

-502 PLLEDYEYSSIPEE
+502 PLLEDYEYSSMPEE
-516 YKNRLAEL
+516 YKNRLDEL

-542 GSIDANL
+542 GSIDADL

-574 YIDSFEPMVKNKS
+574 YIDCFEPMIKNKS
-587 LVAYLSNPKQ
+587 LVAYLINPKQ

>member
-1 LGEGM
+1 M
-6 ELALQQAIDT
+6 ELALQQAIDV

-45 EYQKRNHAKPIGFY
+45 EYQKRNHVKPIGFY

-137 YLTDTIIGQVLEHN
+137 YLTDSIIGQVLEHN

-173 ALFSAVLEEIQAE
+173 ALFSAVLEEIQAD
-186 AKNVL
+186 AKDVL

-214 KPPSRK
+214 KPHSRK

-225 SKVKSDLD
+225 SKAKSDLD

-340 NIKLNTLFNR
+340 NIRLNTLFNR

-360 RSVGLSES
+360 RSVGLSEN

-379 ERIQALYSQVRAR
+379 ERIQALYSKVRAK

-459 INISQNYELQTALRL
+459 INVSQNYELQTALRL

-494 YNEKCEAI
+494 YNENCEAI

-542 GSIDANL
+542 GSIDAGL

-563 EDVAYWGPYPV
+563 EDIAYWGPYPV

-587 LVAYLSNPKQ
+587 LVAYLINPKQ

>member
-1 LGEGM
+1 M
-6 ELALQQAIDT
+6 ELALQQAIDV
-16 HPVIT
+16 HPIIT

-31 VIYKDRDLWQLVDR
+31 VIYKDRDLWHLVER
-45 EYQKRNHAKPIGFY
+45 EYQKRNHTKPIGFY

-88 DLYGQELADACKAL
+88 ELYGQELADACKAL

-123 ALKQNKKVYIISDM
+123 ALQQGKKVYIISDM
-137 YLTDTIIGQVLEHN
+137 YLTDTIIGQVLDHN
-151 KITGYDKLFVSC
+151 RISGYDKLFVSC

-173 ALFSAVLEEIQAE
+173 ALFSAVLEEIQAD
-186 AKNVL
+186 AKDVL

-220 SYVNE
+220 SYVDE
-225 SKVKSDLD
+225 TKAKGDLD

-245 SPQTPDSLAYRLG
+245 SPKTPNSLAYRLG
-258 FDVFGPIVKG
+258 FDVFGPITKG

-274 VHKDNYNLDAILFLA
+274 GHKNRHNLDAILFLT
-289 RDGYVLQEI
+289 RDGYVLQAI
-298 SDQEGKLTSFYSYLS
+298 SDQEGSLRSFYSYLS

-340 NIKLNTLFNR
+340 NITLTTLFNR
-350 LGIPYDAEVV
+350 LGIPYDADVV
-360 RSVGLSES
+360 HSVGLRES
-368 STFTRDELPQD
+368 DTFSRDELPQD
-379 ERIQALYSQVRAR
+379 KRIQALYNQVKAK

-411 KDYGRIGIVDLGAGT
+411 KDYRRIGVVDLGAGT

-435 TIKNYNIDWIPLY
+435 TIKNYNIDWVPLY
-448 LQNSLEPTDSY
+448 LQNSLEPKDSY
-459 INISQNYELQTALRL
+459 IHISQNYELQTALR
-474 GYMFL
+474 
-479 EVFFTAPHGTTLGYE
+479 
-494 YNEKCEAI
+494 CI
-502 PLLEDYEYSSIPEE
+502 
-516 YKNRLAEL
+516 
-524 HQGAMDFY
+524 
-532 QSYPLDMMQY
+532 
-542 GSIDANL
+542 
-549 VMTNFIQFVLHPDD
+549 
-563 EDVAYWGPYPV
+563 
-574 YIDSFEPMVKNKS
+574 
-587 LVAYLSNPKQ
+587 
-597 LVTDFKDSIWPA
+597 
-609 GFLHA
+609 
-614 LGNSNLLLGMLNHSN
+614 
-629 QLRLSLKDKLVKR
+629 

>member
-1 LGEGM
+1 M
-6 ELALQQAIDT
+6 ELALQQAIDV
-16 HPVIT
+16 HPIIT

-31 VIYKDRDLWQLVDR
+31 VIYKDRDLWHLVDR
-45 EYQKRNHAKPIGFY
+45 EYQKRNHTKSIGFY

-68 ARKTY
+68 ARKTF

-123 ALKQNKKVYIISDM
+123 ALQQGKKVYIISDM
-137 YLTDTIIGQVLEHN
+137 YLTDTIIGQVLDHN
-151 KITGYDKLFVSC
+151 QIRGYDKLFVSC

-186 AKNVL
+186 AKDVL

-220 SYVNE
+220 SYVDE
-225 SKVKSDLD
+225 TKAKSDLD

-238 GFIKKHN
+238 GFITKHN
-245 SPQTPDSLAYRLG
+245 SPKTPKSLAYRLG
-258 FDVFGPIVKG
+258 FDVFGPIAKG

-274 VHKDNYNLDAILFLA
+274 DHKDKHNLDAILFLA
-289 RDGYVLQEI
+289 RDGYVLQAI
-298 SDQEGKLTSFYSYLS
+298 SDEEGELPSFYSYLS

-340 NIKLNTLFNR
+340 NITLTTLFNR
-350 LGIPYDAEVV
+350 LGIPYDADVV
-360 RSVGLSES
+360 HSVGLRES
-368 STFTRDELPQD
+368 DTFSRDELTQD
-379 ERIQALYSQVRAR
+379 KRIQALYNQVKAK

-411 KDYGRIGIVDLGAGT
+411 KDYRKIGVVDLGAGT

-435 TIKNYNIDWIPLY
+435 TIKNYDIDWVPLY
-448 LQNSLEPTDSY
+448 LQNSLEPKDSY
-459 INISQNYELQTALRL
+459 IDISQNYELQTALRL

-542 GSIDANL
+542 SSIDADM
-549 VMTNFIQFVLHPDD
+549 VMTNFNQFVLHPDD

-587 LVAYLSNPKQ
+587 LSAYIGNPKQ
-597 LVTDFKDSIWPA
+597 LSRDFKDSIWPA

-614 LGNSNLLLGMLNHSN
+614 LVKSNLLLGLLNHSN

>member
-1 LGEGM
+1 M
-6 ELALQQAIDT
+6 ELALQQAIDV
-16 HPVIT
+16 HPIIT

-31 VIYKDRDLWQLVDR
+31 VIYKDRDLWHLVDR
-45 EYQKRNHAKPIGFY
+45 EYQKRNHTESINFY
-59 KKRETADHK
+59 KKRETADNR

-73 PYREVTLDEIYEVFA
+73 PHREVTLDEIYEVFA
-88 DLYGQELADACKAL
+88 ELYGQELADTCKAL

-123 ALKQNKKVYIISDM
+123 ALQQGKKVYIISDM
-137 YLTDTIIGQVLEHN
+137 YLTDTIIGQVLDHN
-151 KITGYDKLFVSC
+151 RISGYDKLFVSC

-173 ALFSAVLEEIQAE
+173 ALFSAVLEEIQAG
-186 AKNVL
+186 AKDVL

-220 SYVNE
+220 SYVDE
-225 SKVKSDLD
+225 SKAKGDLD

-238 GFIKKHN
+238 GFITKHN
-245 SPQTPDSLAYRLG
+245 SPKTPNSLAYRLG

-274 VHKDNYNLDAILFLA
+274 DHKDRHNLDAILFLA
-289 RDGYVLQEI
+289 RDGYVLQAI
-298 SDQEGKLTSFYSYLS
+298 SDQEGALPSFYSYLS

-329 DILRLYKSWQS
+329 DILRLYKSWQP
-340 NIKLNTLFNR
+340 NITLTTLFNR
-350 LGIPYDAEVV
+350 LGIPYDADVV
-360 RSVGLSES
+360 HSVGLRES
-368 STFTRDELPQD
+368 DTFSRDELTQD
-379 ERIQALYSQVRAR
+379 ERIQALYNQVKAK

-400 GQLLSDYLKQY
+400 GQLLWDYLKQY
-411 KDYGRIGIVDLGAGT
+411 KEYRRIGVVDLGAGT

-435 TIKNYNIDWIPLY
+435 TIKNYDIDWVPLY
-448 LQNSLEPTDSY
+448 LQNSLEPKDSY
-459 INISQNYELQTALRL
+459 IDISQNYELQTALRL

-532 QSYPLDMMQY
+532 KSYPLDMMQY
-542 GSIDANL
+542 GSIDADM
-549 VMTNFIQFVLHPDD
+549 VMTNFIQFALHPDN
-563 EDVAYWGPYPV
+563 EDVSYWGPYPV

-587 LVAYLSNPKQ
+587 LAAYLSNPKQ
-597 LVTDFKDSIWPA
+597 LSTDFKDSIWPA

-614 LGNSNLLLGMLNHSN
+614 LGKSNLLLGLLNHSN

>member
-1 LGEGM
+1 M
-6 ELALQQAIDT
+6 ELALQQAIDV

-45 EYQKRNHAKPIGFY
+45 EYQKRNHVKPIGFY

-88 DLYGQELADACKAL
+88 NLYGQELADACKAL

-186 AKNVL
+186 AKDVL

-225 SKVKSDLD
+225 CKAKSDLD

-298 SDQEGKLTSFYSYLS
+298 SDQEGELTSFYSYLS

-379 ERIQALYSQVRAR
+379 ERIQALYSQVRAK

-494 YNEKCEAI
+494 YNENCEAI

-542 GSIDANL
+542 GSIDADM
-549 VMTNFIQFVLHPDD
+549 VMTNFNQFVLHPDN

-587 LVAYLSNPKQ
+587 LAVYLSNPKQ

>member
-1 LGEGM
+1 M
-6 ELALQQAIDT
+6 ELALQQAIDV

-31 VIYKDRDLWQLVDR
+31 VIYKDRDLWHLVDR
-45 EYQKRNHAKPIGFY
+45 EYQKRNHEKPIGFY

-68 ARKTY
+68 ARKIY
-73 PYREVTLDEIYEVFA
+73 QYCEVTLDEIYQVFA

-109 LTFPNDEVIEAYQY
+109 LTFPNDEVIEAYRY
-123 ALKQNKKVYIISDM
+123 ALQQNKKVYIISDM
-137 YLTDTIIGQVLEHN
+137 YLMDTIIGQVLEHN

-163 IYRKTKHEGG
+163 IYRKTKHEEG
-173 ALFSAVLEEIQAE
+173 ALFSAVLEEIQAK
-186 AKNVL
+186 AKDVL

-214 KPPSRK
+214 KPPSHK
-220 SYVNE
+220 SYINE
-225 SKVKSDLD
+225 SKAKGDLD

-245 SPQTPDSLAYRLG
+245 SPQKPDSLAYRLG

-274 VHKDNYNLDAILFLA
+274 AHKDKCNLDAILFLA
-289 RDGYVLQEI
+289 RDGYVLQEL
-298 SDQEGKLTSFYSYLS
+298 SDQEGTFTSFYSYLS

-322 QYRQSLE
+322 QYCQSLE
-329 DILRLYKSWQS
+329 DILRLYKSWQP
-340 NIKLNTLFNR
+340 NITLNTLFNR
-350 LGIPYDAEVV
+350 LGIPFDAEVV

-368 STFTRDELPQD
+368 STFTRYELPRD
-379 ERIQALYSQVRAR
+379 ERIKTLYSKLQAR
-392 VYYNSQEQ
+392 VYYNSKEQ

-411 KDYGRIGIVDLGAGT
+411 NDYGRIGIVDLGAGT

-448 LQNSLEPTDSY
+448 LQNSHEPKDSY
-459 INISQNYELQTALRL
+459 IDVSQDYELQTALRL

-494 YNEKCEAI
+494 YDGKGEAV
-502 PLLEDYEYSSIPEE
+502 PLIKDYEYSSLPEKF
-516 YKNRLAEL
+516 KNRLTEL
-524 HQGAMDFY
+524 HQGAKDFY
-532 QSYPLDMMQY
+532 QFYPLDMMKY
-542 GSIDANL
+542 GSIDTDI
-549 VMTNFIQFVLHPDD
+549 VMTNFNQFVLHPDD

-587 LVAYLSNPKQ
+587 LFSYLGNPKQ
-597 LVTDFKDSIWPA
+597 LATDFKDSIWPS

-629 QLRLSLKDKLVKR
+629 QLRLLFKDKLKKD

>member
-1 LGEGM
+1 M
-6 ELALQQAIDT
+6 ELALQQAIDV

-31 VIYKDRDLWQLVDR
+31 VIYKDRNLWQLVDR
-45 EYQKRNHAKPIGFY
+45 EYQKRNHVKPIGFY

-123 ALKQNKKVYIISDM
+123 ALQQGKKVYIISDM

-225 SKVKSDLD
+225 SKAKSDLE

-298 SDQEGKLTSFYSYLS
+298 SDQEGELTSFYSYLS

-340 NIKLNTLFNR
+340 NIRLNTLFNR

-360 RSVGLSES
+360 RSVGLSEN

-379 ERIQALYSQVRAR
+379 ERIQVLYSKVRAK

-459 INISQNYELQTALRL
+459 INVSQNYELQTALRL

-494 YNEKCEAI
+494 YNENCEAI

-542 GSIDANL
+542 GSIDADL

-587 LVAYLSNPKQ
+587 LVAYLINPKQ

>member
-1 LGEGM
+1 M
-6 ELALQQAIDT
+6 ELALQQAIDV
-16 HPVIT
+16 HPIIT

-31 VIYKDRDLWQLVDR
+31 VIYKDRDLWHLVDR
-45 EYQKRNHAKPIGFY
+45 EYQKRNHTESINFY
-59 KKRETADHK
+59 KKRETADNR

-73 PYREVTLDEIYEVFA
+73 PHREVTLDEIYEVFA
-88 DLYGQELADACKAL
+88 ELYGQELADACKAL

-123 ALKQNKKVYIISDM
+123 ALQQGKKVYIISDM
-137 YLTDTIIGQVLEHN
+137 YLTDTIIGQVLDHN
-151 KITGYDKLFVSC
+151 RISGYDKLFVSC

-173 ALFSAVLEEIQAE
+173 ALFSAVLEEIQAG
-186 AKNVL
+186 AKDVL

-220 SYVNE
+220 SYVDE
-225 SKVKSDLD
+225 SKAKGDLD

-238 GFIKKHN
+238 GFITKHN
-245 SPQTPDSLAYRLG
+245 SPKTPNSLAYRLG

-274 VHKDNYNLDAILFLA
+274 DHKDRHNLDAILFLA
-289 RDGYVLQEI
+289 RDGYVLQAI
-298 SDQEGKLTSFYSYLS
+298 SDQEGALPSFYSYLS

-329 DILRLYKSWQS
+329 DILRLYKSWQP
-340 NIKLNTLFNR
+340 NITLTTLFNR
-350 LGIPYDAEVV
+350 LGIPYDADVV
-360 RSVGLSES
+360 HSVGLRES
-368 STFTRDELPQD
+368 DTFSRDELTQD
-379 ERIQALYSQVRAR
+379 ERIQALYNQVKAK

-400 GQLLSDYLKQY
+400 GQLLWDYLKQY
-411 KDYGRIGIVDLGAGT
+411 KEYRRIGVVDLGAGT

-435 TIKNYNIDWIPLY
+435 TIKNYDIDWVPLY
-448 LQNSLEPTDSY
+448 LQNSLEPKDSY
-459 INISQNYELQTALRL
+459 IDISQNYELQTALRL

-532 QSYPLDMMQY
+532 KSYPLDMMQY
-542 GSIDANL
+542 GSIDADM
-549 VMTNFIQFVLHPDD
+549 VMTNFIQFALHPDN
-563 EDVAYWGPYPV
+563 EDVSYWGPYPV

-587 LVAYLSNPKQ
+587 LAAYLSNPKQ
-597 LVTDFKDSIWPA
+597 LSTDFKDSIWPA

-614 LGNSNLLLGMLNHSN
+614 LGKSNLLLGLLNHSN

>member
-1 LGEGM
+1 M
-6 ELALQQAIDT
+6 ELALQQAIDV

-45 EYQKRNHAKPIGFY
+45 EYQKRNHVKPIGFY

-123 ALKQNKKVYIISDM
+123 ALQQGKKVYIISDM

-173 ALFSAVLEEIQAE
+173 ALFSAVLEEIQAD
-186 AKNVL
+186 AKDVL

-225 SKVKSDLD
+225 SKAKSDLD

-298 SDQEGKLTSFYSYLS
+298 SDQEGELTSFYSYLS

-340 NIKLNTLFNR
+340 NIRLNTLFNR

-360 RSVGLSES
+360 RSVGLSEN

-379 ERIQALYSQVRAR
+379 ERIQALYSKVRAK

-400 GQLLSDYLKQY
+400 GQLLSDYLQQY

-448 LQNSLEPTDSY
+448 LQNSLEPIDSY
-459 INISQNYELQTALRL
+459 INVSQNYELQTALRL

-494 YNEKCEAI
+494 YNENCEAI

-542 GSIDANL
+542 GSIDAGL

-587 LVAYLSNPKQ
+587 LSAYVGNPKQ
-597 LVTDFKDSIWPA
+597 LSRDFKDSIWPA

-614 LGNSNLLLGMLNHSN
+614 LGKSNLLLGFLNHSN

>member
-1 LGEGM
+1 M
-6 ELALQQAIDT
+6 ELALQQAIDV

-45 EYQKRNHAKPIGFY
+45 EYQKRNHVKPIGFY

-123 ALKQNKKVYIISDM
+123 ALQQGKKVYIISDM

-173 ALFSAVLEEIQAE
+173 ALFSAVLEEIQAD
-186 AKNVL
+186 AKDVL

-225 SKVKSDLD
+225 SKAKSDLD

-274 VHKDNYNLDAILFLA
+274 VHKGNYNLDAILFLA

-298 SDQEGKLTSFYSYLS
+298 SDQEGELTSFYSYLS

-340 NIKLNTLFNR
+340 NIRLNTLFNR

-360 RSVGLSES
+360 RSVGLSEN

-379 ERIQALYSQVRAR
+379 ERIQALYSKVRAK

-494 YNEKCEAI
+494 YNENCEAI
-502 PLLEDYEYSSIPEE
+502 PLLEDYEYSSMPEE
-516 YKNRLAEL
+516 YKNRLDEL

-542 GSIDANL
+542 GSIDADL

-563 EDVAYWGPYPV
+563 EDVTYWGPYPV

-587 LVAYLSNPKQ
+587 LAAYLINPKQ

-609 GFLHA
+609 GFLHT

>member
-1 LGEGM
+1 M
-6 ELALQQAIDT
+6 ELALQQAIDV
-16 HPVIT
+16 HPIIT

-31 VIYKDRDLWQLVDR
+31 VIYKDRDLWHLVDR
-45 EYQKRNHAKPIGFY
+45 EYQKRNHAEPIGFY

-88 DLYGQELADACKAL
+88 ELYGQELADACKAL

-123 ALKQNKKVYIISDM
+123 ALQQGKKVYIISDM
-137 YLTDTIIGQVLEHN
+137 YLTDTIIGQVLDHN
-151 KITGYDKLFVSC
+151 RISGYDKLFVSC

-173 ALFSAVLEEIQAE
+173 ALFSAVLEEIQAD
-186 AKNVL
+186 AKDVL

-220 SYVNE
+220 SYVDE
-225 SKVKSDLD
+225 TKAKGDLD

-245 SPQTPDSLAYRLG
+245 CPQTPDSLAYRLG

-298 SDQEGKLTSFYSYLS
+298 SDQEGELTSFYSYLS

-340 NIKLNTLFNR
+340 NIRLNTLFNR

-360 RSVGLSES
+360 RSVGLSEN
-368 STFTRDELPQD
+368 STFTRDALPQD
-379 ERIQALYSQVRAR
+379 ERIQALYSKVRAK

-435 TIKNYNIDWIPLY
+435 TIKNYDIDWVPLY
-448 LQNSLEPTDSY
+448 LQNSLEPKDSY
-459 INISQNYELQTALRL
+459 IDISQNYELQTALRL

-494 YNEKCEAI
+494 YNEKYEAI

-542 GSIDANL
+542 GSIDADM
-549 VMTNFIQFVLHPDD
+549 VMTNFNQFVLHPDD

-587 LVAYLSNPKQ
+587 LSAYVGNPKQ
-597 LVTDFKDSIWPA
+597 LSRDFKDSIWPA

-614 LGNSNLLLGMLNHSN
+614 LGKSNLLLGLLNHSN

>member
-1 LGEGM
+1 M
-6 ELALQQAIDT
+6 ELALQQAIDV

-45 EYQKRNHAKPIGFY
+45 EYQKRNHVKPIGFY

-173 ALFSAVLEEIQAE
+173 ALFSTVLEEIQAE

-214 KPPSRK
+214 KPLSRK

-225 SKVKSDLD
+225 SKAKSDLD

-340 NIKLNTLFNR
+340 NIRLNTLFNR

-360 RSVGLSES
+360 RSVGLSEN

-379 ERIQALYSQVRAR
+379 ERIQALYSKVRAK

-459 INISQNYELQTALRL
+459 INVSQNYELQTALRL

-494 YNEKCEAI
+494 YNENCEAI

-542 GSIDANL
+542 GSIDAGL

-563 EDVAYWGPYPV
+563 EDIAYWGPYPV

-587 LVAYLSNPKQ
+587 LSAYVGNPKQ
-597 LVTDFKDSIWPA
+597 LSRDFKDSIWPA

-614 LGNSNLLLGMLNHSN
+614 LVKSNLLLGLLNHSN

>member
-1 LGEGM
+1 M
-6 ELALQQAIDT
+6 DLALQQAIDV
-16 HPVIT
+16 HPIIT

-31 VIYKDRDLWQLVDR
+31 IIYKDRDLWHLVNR
-45 EYQKRNHAKPIGFY
+45 EYQKRNHTESINFY
-59 KKRETADHK
+59 KKREAADNR

-73 PYREVTLDEIYEVFA
+73 PHREVTLDEIYEVFA
-88 DLYGQELADACKAL
+88 ELYGQELADACKAL

-123 ALKQNKKVYIISDM
+123 ALQQGKKVYIISDM
-137 YLTDTIIGQVLEHN
+137 YLTDTIIGQVLDHN
-151 KITGYDKLFVSC
+151 RISGYDKLFVSC
-163 IYRKTKHEGG
+163 IYRKTKNEGG
-173 ALFSAVLEEIQAE
+173 ALVCAVLGGIQAD
-186 AKNVL
+186 AKDVL

-220 SYVNE
+220 SYVDE
-225 SKVKSDLD
+225 TKAKGDLD

-238 GFIKKHN
+238 GFITKHN
-245 SPQTPDSLAYRLG
+245 SPKTPNSLAYRLG

-274 VHKDNYNLDAILFLA
+274 DYKDRHNLDAILFLA
-289 RDGYVLQEI
+289 RDGYVLQAI
-298 SDQEGKLTSFYSYLS
+298 SDQEGALTSFYSYLS

-329 DILRLYKSWQS
+329 DILRLYKSWQP
-340 NIKLNTLFNR
+340 NITLTTLFNR
-350 LGIPYDAEVV
+350 LGIPYDADVV
-360 RSVGLSES
+360 HSVGLRES
-368 STFTRDELPQD
+368 DTFSRDELSQD
-379 ERIQALYSQVRAR
+379 ERIQALYNQVKAK

-400 GQLLSDYLKQY
+400 GQLLWDYLKQY
-411 KDYGRIGIVDLGAGT
+411 KDYRRIGVVDLGAGT

-435 TIKNYNIDWIPLY
+435 TIKNYDIDWVPLY
-448 LQNSLEPTDSY
+448 LQNSLEPKDSY
-459 INISQNYELQTALRL
+459 IDISQNYELQTALRL

-502 PLLEDYEYSSIPEE
+502 PILEDYEYSSIPEE

-542 GSIDANL
+542 GSIDADM
-549 VMTNFIQFVLHPDD
+549 VMTNFNQFVLHPDD

-587 LVAYLSNPKQ
+587 LSAYVGNPKQ
-597 LVTDFKDSIWPA
+597 LATDFKDSIWPA

-614 LGNSNLLLGMLNHSN
+614 LGKSNLLLGLLNHSN